1 MSAQEASPEATTFA
15 YGPPAAEAGGVLTID
30 LGAIEA
36 NWKKLR
42 AMAIPTECAAVV
54 KADAYGCGIEPVT
67 ALLYHAGCTT
77 YFVADLSEGKRVR
90 RIAPDAIVY
99 ILGGLPP
106 GTAPVFAEHALRP
119 VIGSSAELAE
129 WDSFVSASNW
139 QGGIALHVDTG
150 MNRLGVTIEEA
161 TALAPRIKSENHGIM
176 LLMSH
181 FVASEIHEH
190 PRNNEQML
198 AFREIRSLYR
208 GVPASISNSSGI
220 FLGSSAH
227 LDLVRPGVALY
238 GVNPTPGKL
247 NPMRPVVHLEA
258 RIILTREIAFGDT
271 VGYDANWTARRPSR
285 IAIIAV
291 GYADG
296 YFRMASGTDQ
306 KAGGTTLVA
315 GRRCPIVGRIS
326 MDLIAIDVTDLP
338 GSAVR
343 RGDFVTL
350 IGEGFDVDA
359 LAEQFDTNGYEVLTS
374 MGRRYARIYKGN
386 NDG

>member
-1 MSAQEASPEATTFA
+1 MSAQEAVLEESTFA
-15 YGPPAAEAGGVLTID
+15 YGPPAAEAGGILTID

-42 AMAIPTECAAVV
+42 GMAIPTECAAVV

-77 YFVADLSEGKRVR
+77 FFVADLSEGKRVR
-90 RIAPDAIVY
+90 RIAPEAVVY

-106 GTAPVFAEHALRP
+106 ATAEAFAEHSLRP

-139 QGGIALHVDTG
+139 RGGFALHVDTG
-150 MNRLGVTIEEA
+150 MNRLGISIEEA

-238 GVNPTPGKL
+238 GVNPTPGKP
-247 NPMRPVVHLEA
+247 NPMRPVVHLQA
-258 RIILTREIAFGDT
+258 RIILTREVAFGDT

-306 KAGGTTLVA
+306 KQGGIVIVA

-326 MDLIAIDVTDLP
+326 MDLMAIDVTDLP

-343 RGDFVTL
+343 RGEYVTL

-374 MGRRYARIYKGN
+374 LGRRYARIYKGTSAL
-386 NDG
+386 

>member
-1 MSAQEASPEATTFA
+1 MSNRESDQEVTTFA

-42 AMAIPTECAAVV
+42 QIAIPTECAAVV

-77 YFVADLSEGKRVR
+77 FFVADLSEGKRAR
-90 RIAPDAIVY
+90 RIAPDAAIYV
-99 ILGGLPP
+99 LGGLPP
-106 GTAPVFAEHALRP
+106 GTSSIFAEHDLRP

-129 WDSFVSASNW
+129 WDSFVTASGW
-139 QGGIALHVDTG
+139 QGGVALHIDTG

-161 TALAPRIKSENHGIM
+161 TALAPRIKMENHGIA

-181 FVASEIHEH
+181 FVASEIPEH

-208 GVPASISNSSGI
+208 GIPASIANSSGI

-238 GVNPTPGKL
+238 GVNPTPGNP
-247 NPMRPVVHLEA
+247 NPMRPVVQLQA
-258 RIILTREIAFGDT
+258 RIILTREVAFGDT
-271 VGYDANWTARRPSR
+271 VGYDASWTARRPSR
-285 IAIIAV
+285 IAVIGV

-306 KAGGTTLVA
+306 KPGGTVLIA
-315 GRRCPIVGRIS
+315 GKRCPIVGRIS

-343 RGDFVTL
+343 RGDFATL

-359 LAEQFDTNGYEVLTS
+359 LAEQFDTNGYEVLTNL
-374 MGRRYARIYKGN
+374 GPRYARIYKRAG
-386 NDG
+386 GV

>member
-1 MSAQEASPEATTFA
+1 MSAQETTPEETMFA
-15 YGPPAAEAGGVLTID
+15 YGPPAAEAGGILTID

-42 AMAIPTECAAVV
+42 GMAIPTECAAVV

-67 ALLYHAGCTT
+67 ALLHHAGCTT
-77 YFVADLSEGKRVR
+77 FFVADLSEGKRVR
-90 RIAPDAIVY
+90 RIAPEAIVY

-129 WDSFVSASNW
+129 WDSFVSASHW
-139 QGGIALHVDTG
+139 QGGFALHVDTG
-150 MNRLGVTIEEA
+150 MNRLGITIEEA

-208 GVPASISNSSGI
+208 GVPASISNSSGV

-238 GVNPTPGKL
+238 GVNPIPGKP
-247 NPMRPVVHLEA
+247 NPMRPVVHLQA
-258 RIILTREIAFGDT
+258 RIILTREVAFGDT

-306 KAGGTTLVA
+306 KAGGIVLAA

-326 MDLIAIDVTDLP
+326 MDLIAVDVTDLP

-343 RGDFVTL
+343 RGDYVTL

-374 MGRRYARIYKGN
+374 LGRRYARIYKGSSA
-386 NDG
+386 G

>member
-42 AMAIPTECAAVV
+42 GMAIPTECAAVV

-106 GTAPVFAEHALRP
+106 GTASVFAEHALRP

-247 NPMRPVVHLEA
+247 NPMRPVVQLEA

>member
-1 MSAQEASPEATTFA
+1 MSNRESDQEVTTFA

-42 AMAIPTECAAVV
+42 QIAIPTECAAVV

-77 YFVADLSEGKRVR
+77 FFVADLSEGKRAR
-90 RIAPDAIVY
+90 RIAPDAAIYV
-99 ILGGLPP
+99 LGGLPP
-106 GTAPVFAEHALRP
+106 GTSSIFAEHDLRP

-129 WDSFVSASNW
+129 WDSFVTASGW
-139 QGGIALHVDTG
+139 QGGVALHIDTG

-161 TALAPRIKSENHGIM
+161 TALAPRIKMENHGIA

-181 FVASEIHEH
+181 FVASEIPEH

-208 GVPASISNSSGI
+208 GIPASIANSSGI

-238 GVNPTPGKL
+238 GVNPTPGNP
-247 NPMRPVVHLEA
+247 NPMRPVVQLQA
-258 RIILTREIAFGDT
+258 RIILTREVAFGDT
-271 VGYDANWTARRPSR
+271 VGYDASWTARRPSR
-285 IAIIAV
+285 IAVIGV

-306 KAGGTTLVA
+306 KPGGTVLVA
-315 GRRCPIVGRIS
+315 GKRCPIVGRIS

-343 RGDFVTL
+343 RGDFATL

-359 LAEQFDTNGYEVLTS
+359 LAEQFDTNGYEVLTNL
-374 MGRRYARIYKGN
+374 GPRYARIYKSG
-386 NDG
+386 GGV

>member
-1 MSAQEASPEATTFA
+1 MSAQEAAINETTFA
-15 YGPPAAEAGGVLTID
+15 YGPPAAEAGGILTID

-42 AMAIPTECAAVV
+42 SMAMPTDCAAVV
-54 KADAYGCGIEPVT
+54 KADAYGCGLEPVT
-67 ALLYHAGCTT
+67 ALLYHAGCTVF
-77 YFVADLSEGKRVR
+77 FVADLSEGKRVR
-90 RIAPDAIVY
+90 RIAPDATVY
-99 ILGGLPP
+99 VLGGLPP

-161 TALAPRIKSENHGIM
+161 IALAPRIKSENHGIM
-176 LLMSH
+176 LLMTH

-208 GVPASISNSSGI
+208 GVAASIANSSGI

-238 GVNPTPGKL
+238 GVNPTPGKP

-258 RIILTREIAFGDT
+258 RIILTREVAFGDT
-271 VGYDANWTARRPSR
+271 VGYDASWTARRPSR
-285 IAIIAV
+285 VAIVAV

-306 KAGGTTLVA
+306 KPGDMVLVA

-326 MDLIAIDVTDLP
+326 MDLMAIDVTDLP

-343 RGDFVTL
+343 RGDYVTL
-350 IGEGFDVDA
+350 IGDGFDVDA
-359 LAEQFDTNGYEVLTS
+359 LAEQFNTNGYEVLTS
-374 MGRRYARIYKGN
+374 LGRRYARIYKGSSAA
-386 NDG
+386 

>member
-1 MSAQEASPEATTFA
+1 MSNRESDQEVTTFA

-42 AMAIPTECAAVV
+42 QIAIPTECAAVV

-77 YFVADLSEGKRVR
+77 FFVADLSEGKRAR
-90 RIAPDAIVY
+90 RIAPDAAIYV
-99 ILGGLPP
+99 LGSLPP
-106 GTAPVFAEHALRP
+106 GTSSIFAEHNLRP

-129 WDSFVSASNW
+129 WDSFVTASGW
-139 QGGIALHVDTG
+139 QGGVALHIDTG

-161 TALAPRIKSENHGIM
+161 TALAPRIKMENHGIA

-181 FVASEIHEH
+181 FVASEIPEH

-208 GVPASISNSSGI
+208 GIPASIANSSGI

-238 GVNPTPGKL
+238 GVNPTPGNP
-247 NPMRPVVHLEA
+247 NPMRPVVQLQA
-258 RIILTREIAFGDT
+258 RIILTREVAFGDT
-271 VGYDANWTARRPSR
+271 VGYDASWTARRPSR
-285 IAIIAV
+285 IAVIGV

-306 KAGGTTLVA
+306 KPGGTVLVA
-315 GRRCPIVGRIS
+315 GKRCPIVGRIS

-343 RGDFVTL
+343 RGDFATL

-359 LAEQFDTNGYEVLTS
+359 LAEQFDTNGYEVLTNL
-374 MGRRYARIYKGN
+374 GPRYARIYKSAG
-386 NDG
+386 GV

>member
-1 MSAQEASPEATTFA
+1 MSAQEAAPEENTFV

-42 AMAIPTECAAVV
+42 GMSIPTECAAVV
-54 KADAYGCGIEPVT
+54 KADAYGCGLEPVT

-77 YFVADLSEGKRVR
+77 FFVADLAEGKRVR

-99 ILGGLPP
+99 ILGGLAP

-139 QGGIALHVDTG
+139 QGGVALHVDTG

-238 GVNPTPGKL
+238 GVNPTPGKP
-247 NPMRPVVHLEA
+247 NPMRPVVNLEV
-258 RIILTREIAFGDT
+258 RVILTREIAFGET

-285 IAIIAV
+285 IAIIAA

-296 YFRMASGTDQ
+296 YFRMAGGTDQ
-306 KAGGTTLVA
+306 KPGGNVLVA
-315 GRRCPIVGRIS
+315 GKRCPIVGRIS
-326 MDLIAIDVTDLP
+326 MDLMAIDITDLH
-338 GSAVR
+338 GSTVR

-350 IGEGFDVDA
+350 IGNSFDVDA

-374 MGRRYARIYKGN
+374 LGRRYSRIYKGS
-386 NDG
+386 GAG

>member
-42 AMAIPTECAAVV
+42 GMAIPTECAAVV

>member
-1 MSAQEASPEATTFA
+1 MSAQEETPEEITFA
-15 YGPPAAEAGGVLTID
+15 YGPPAAEAGGLLTVD

-36 NWKKLR
+36 NWRKLR
-42 AMAIPTECAAVV
+42 AMTIPTDCAAVV

-67 ALLYHAGCTT
+67 ALLYHAGCATF
-77 YFVADLSEGKRVR
+77 FVADLAEGKRVR
-90 RIAPDAIVY
+90 RIAPDAVVY
-99 ILGGLPP
+99 VLGGLPP
-106 GTAPVFAEHALRP
+106 ATAEVFAEHALRP
-119 VIGSSAELAE
+119 VIGSAAELAE
-129 WDSFVSASNW
+129 WDSFVSASGW
-139 QGGIALHVDTG
+139 QGGIALHIDTG
-150 MNRLGVTIEEA
+150 MNRLGLTIEEA
-161 TALAPRIKSENHGIM
+161 TALAPRVKAENHGIM

-181 FVASEIHEH
+181 FVVAQTHEH

-238 GVNPTPGKL
+238 GVNPTPGRP
-247 NPMRPVVHLEA
+247 NPMRPVVQLQA
-258 RIILTREIAFGDT
+258 RVILTREVAFGDT
-271 VGYDANWTARRPSR
+271 VGYDASWTARRPSR
-285 IAIIAV
+285 IAVVAV

-296 YFRMASGTDQ
+296 YFRMAGGTDQ
-306 KAGGTTLVA
+306 KAGGTVLVA
-315 GRRCPIVGRIS
+315 GKRCPIVGRIS
-326 MDLIAIDVTDLP
+326 MDLMAIDVTDLP

-359 LAEQFDTNGYEVLTS
+359 LAMQFGTNGYEVLTS
-374 MGRRYARIYKGN
+374 LGRRYARIYRSTG
-386 NDG
+386 G

>member
-1 MSAQEASPEATTFA
+1 MSAQEAAPEETTFA

-42 AMAIPTECAAVV
+42 GMTIPTECAAVV
-54 KADAYGCGIEPVT
+54 KADAYGCGIEPVS

-77 YFVADLSEGKRVR
+77 FFVADLSEGKRVR

-106 GTAPVFAEHALRP
+106 GTAPVFAEHSLRP

-198 AFREIRSLYR
+198 AFREIRGLYR

-238 GVNPTPGKL
+238 GVNPTPGKP
-247 NPMRPVVHLEA
+247 NPMRAVVHLAA
-258 RIILTREIAFGDT
+258 RIVLTREIAFGDT

-306 KAGGTTLVA
+306 KAGGTVLVA

-326 MDLIAIDVTDLP
+326 MDLIAIDVTGLP

-374 MGRRYARIYKGN
+374 LGRRYARIYKGN

>member
-1 MSAQEASPEATTFA
+1 MSAQEIAPEETTFT
-15 YGPPAAEAGGVLTID
+15 YGPPAAEAGGILTLD

-42 AMAIPTECAAVV
+42 GMAIPTECAAVV

-77 YFVADLSEGKRVR
+77 FFVADLSEGKRVR
-90 RIAPDAIVY
+90 RIAPDAVVY
-99 ILGGLPP
+99 VLGGLPP
-106 GTAPVFAEHALRP
+106 ATAETFAEHSLRP
-119 VIGSSAELAE
+119 VVGSSVELAE

-139 QGGIALHVDTG
+139 RGGFALHVDTG
-150 MNRLGVTIEEA
+150 MNRLGISIEEA

-238 GVNPTPGKL
+238 GVNPTPGKP
-247 NPMRPVVHLEA
+247 NPMRPVVSLQA
-258 RIILTREIAFGDT
+258 RIILTREVAFGDT

-306 KAGGTTLVA
+306 KQGGVVLVA

-326 MDLIAIDVTDLP
+326 MDLMAVDVTDLP

-343 RGDFVTL
+343 RGDYAIL

-374 MGRRYARIYKGN
+374 LGRRYTRIYKGS
-386 NDG
+386 GAG

>member
-1 MSAQEASPEATTFA
+1 MSAQEAAINETTFA
-15 YGPPAAEAGGVLTID
+15 YGPLAAEAGGILTID

-42 AMAIPTECAAVV
+42 SMAMPTDCAAVV
-54 KADAYGCGIEPVT
+54 KADAYGCGLEPVT
-67 ALLYHAGCTT
+67 ALLYHAGCTVF
-77 YFVADLSEGKRVR
+77 FVADLSEGKRVR
-90 RIAPDAIVY
+90 RIAPDATVY
-99 ILGGLPP
+99 VLGGLPP

-161 TALAPRIKSENHGIM
+161 IALAPRIKSENHGIM
-176 LLMSH
+176 LLMTH

-208 GVPASISNSSGI
+208 GVAASIANSSGI

-238 GVNPTPGKL
+238 GVNPTPGKP

-258 RIILTREIAFGDT
+258 RIILTREVAFGDT
-271 VGYDANWTARRPSR
+271 VGYDASWTARRPSR
-285 IAIIAV
+285 VAIVAV

-306 KAGGTTLVA
+306 KPGGMVLVA

-326 MDLIAIDVTDLP
+326 MDLMAIDVTDLP

-343 RGDFVTL
+343 RGDYVTL
-350 IGEGFDVDA
+350 IGDGFDVDA
-359 LAEQFDTNGYEVLTS
+359 LAEQFNTNGYEVLTS
-374 MGRRYARIYKGN
+374 LGRRYARIYKGSSAA
-386 NDG
+386 

>member
-1 MSAQEASPEATTFA
+1 MSNRESDQEVTTFA

-42 AMAIPTECAAVV
+42 QIAIPTECAAVV

-77 YFVADLSEGKRVR
+77 FFVADLSEGKRAR
-90 RIAPDAIVY
+90 RIAPDAAIYV
-99 ILGGLPP
+99 LGGLPP
-106 GTAPVFAEHALRP
+106 GTSSIFAEHDLRP

-129 WDSFVSASNW
+129 WDSFVTASGW
-139 QGGIALHVDTG
+139 QGGVALHIDTG

-161 TALAPRIKSENHGIM
+161 TALAPRIKMENHGIA

-181 FVASEIHEH
+181 FVASEIPEH

-208 GVPASISNSSGI
+208 GIPASIANSSGI

-238 GVNPTPGKL
+238 GVNPTPGNP
-247 NPMRPVVHLEA
+247 NPMRPVIQLQA
-258 RIILTREIAFGDT
+258 RIILTREVAFGDT
-271 VGYDANWTARRPSR
+271 VGYDASWTARRPSR
-285 IAIIAV
+285 IAVIGV

-306 KAGGTTLVA
+306 KPGGTVLVA
-315 GRRCPIVGRIS
+315 GKRCPIVGRIS

-343 RGDFVTL
+343 RGDFATL

-359 LAEQFDTNGYEVLTS
+359 LAEQFDTNGYEVLTNL
-374 MGRRYARIYKGN
+374 GPRYARIYKSAG
-386 NDG
+386 GV

>member
-1 MSAQEASPEATTFA
+1 MSAQEAALEESTFA
-15 YGPPAAEAGGVLTID
+15 YGPPAVEAGGILTID

-42 AMAIPTECAAVV
+42 GMAIPTECAAVV

-77 YFVADLSEGKRVR
+77 FFVADLSEGKRVR
-90 RIAPDAIVY
+90 RIAPDATVY
-99 ILGGLPP
+99 VLGGLPP
-106 GTAPVFAEHALRP
+106 ATAEVFAEHSLRP

-139 QGGIALHVDTG
+139 RGGFALHVDTG
-150 MNRLGVTIEEA
+150 MNRLGITIDEA

-238 GVNPTPGKL
+238 GVNPTPGKP
-247 NPMRPVVHLEA
+247 NPMRPVVHLQA
-258 RIILTREIAFGDT
+258 RIILTREVAFGDT

-306 KAGGTTLVA
+306 KQGGIVIVA

-326 MDLIAIDVTDLP
+326 MDLMAIDVTDLP

-343 RGDFVTL
+343 RGEYVTL

-374 MGRRYARIYKGN
+374 LGRRYARIYKGTSAL
-386 NDG
+386 

>member
-1 MSAQEASPEATTFA
+1 MSAQEAAPEQTTFA
-15 YGPPAAEAGGVLTID
+15 FGPPATEAGGVLTIN

-36 NWKKLR
+36 NWRKLR
-42 AMAIPTECAAVV
+42 SMAIPTECAAVV
-54 KADAYGCGIEPVT
+54 KADAYGCGLEPVT

-77 YFVADLSEGKRVR
+77 FFVADLSEGKRVR
-90 RIAPDAIVY
+90 RIAPEAVVY

-106 GTAPVFAEHALRP
+106 GTAPVFAEHFLRP
-119 VIGSSAELAE
+119 VIGSAAELAE
-129 WDSFVSASNW
+129 WDSFVSASHW

-161 TALAPRIKSENHGIM
+161 TALAPRITAENHGIM

-198 AFREIRSLYR
+198 AFRDIRSLYR

-238 GVNPTPGKL
+238 GVNPTPGKP
-247 NPMRPVVHLEA
+247 NPMQPVIQLEA
-258 RIILTREIAFGDT
+258 RIILTREVAFGDT

-285 IAIIAV
+285 IAVIAV

-296 YFRMASGTDQ
+296 YFRMASGTDN
-306 KAGGTTLVA
+306 KPGGTVLVA
-315 GRRCPIVGRIS
+315 GKRCPIVGRIS
-326 MDLIAIDVTDLP
+326 MDLIAVDVTDLP

-350 IGEGFDVDA
+350 IGDGLDIDA

-374 MGRRYARIYKGN
+374 LGRRYARIYRGSSV
-386 NDG
+386 G

>member
-1 MSAQEASPEATTFA
+1 MSAQEASPEETTFT
-15 YGPPAAEAGGVLTID
+15 YGPPAAEAGGVLTVD
-30 LGAIEA
+30 LGAIES

-42 AMAIPTECAAVV
+42 SMTVPTECAAVV
-54 KADAYGCGIEPVT
+54 KADAYGCGLEPVT

-77 YFVADLSEGKRVR
+77 FFVADLSEGKRVR
-90 RIAPDAIVY
+90 RVAPDAIVY
-99 ILGGLPP
+99 VLGGLPP
-106 GTAPVFAEHALRP
+106 GTSSVFAEHGLRP
-119 VIGSSAELAE
+119 VIGSLAELAE
-129 WDSFVSASNW
+129 WDSFVSAANW
-139 QGGIALHVDTG
+139 QGGCAVHVDTG
-150 MNRLGVTIEEA
+150 MNRLGISIDEA
-161 TALAPRIKSENHGIM
+161 TALAPRIKSENHGIT

-190 PRNNEQML
+190 PRNNQQML
-198 AFREIRSLYR
+198 VFREIRSLYR

-238 GVNPTPGKL
+238 GVNPTPGRS
-247 NPMRPVVHLEA
+247 NPMRPVVHLQA
-258 RIILTREIAFGDT
+258 RIVLTRDVAFGDT

-306 KAGGTTLVA
+306 KPGGAVLVA
-315 GRRCPIVGRIS
+315 GRRCPIVGTIS

-338 GSAVR
+338 VGSVR
-343 RGDFVTL
+343 RGDYATL
-350 IGEGFDVDA
+350 IGDGFDVDA
-359 LAEQFDTNGYEVLTS
+359 LAEQFETNGYEVLTS
-374 MGRRYARIYKGN
+374 LGRRYARVYKSG
-386 NDG
+386 G

>member
-1 MSAQEASPEATTFA
+1 MSARETAPDDATFA
-15 YGPPAAEAGGVLTID
+15 YGPPAAEAGGILTID

-42 AMAIPTECAAVV
+42 GMAIPTECAAVV

-67 ALLYHAGCTT
+67 ALLHHAGCTT
-77 YFVADLSEGKRVR
+77 FFVADLSEGKRVR
-90 RIAPDAIVY
+90 RIAPDAVVY

-119 VIGSSAELAE
+119 VLGSSAELAE

-139 QGGIALHVDTG
+139 QGGFALHVDTG
-150 MNRLGVTIEEA
+150 MNRLGISIEEA
-161 TALAPRIKSENHGIM
+161 TALSPRIKSENHGIM

-238 GVNPTPGKL
+238 GVNPTPGHP
-247 NPMRPVVHLEA
+247 NPMRPVVHLQA
-258 RIILTREIAFGDT
+258 RIVLTREVAFGDT
-271 VGYDANWTARRPSR
+271 VGYDANWTARRPTR
-285 IAIIAV
+285 IAIVAA

-306 KAGGTTLVA
+306 KQGGVVLVA

-326 MDLIAIDVTDLP
+326 MDLMAIDVTDLP

-343 RGDFVTL
+343 RGEYVTL

-374 MGRRYARIYKGN
+374 LGRRYARIYKGS
-386 NDG
+386 GAL